1 MDTTTIVILWDE
13 VIEKILVKFQELAQQ
28 DREGYFPFLF
38 ENILLQP
45 LKKLII
51 VALNATMMMLEN
63 PYTYI
68 FWTTM
73 IDQIL
78 LWLYTVLIFFFG
90 FQFLFEIAK
99 KIFYSMQDEKQEHT
113 ITFPLRRFL
122 LLQCIHF
129 IGFPILKIIVENY
142 GMWLHDVYQILSFYA
157 KSQKILQFEM
167 LQMGEGGILLE
178 VICLSLILILS
189 LRLLI
194 QFIQQGIYILFYF
207 VKCYTELFYSTG
219 IEKIL
224 DPLKALSLRVC
235 VGFVL
240 QRILV
245 MEALYI
251 KAELTTT
258 SVFVIIALLFT
269 AIQVPKLL
277 QREQVV
283 T

>member
-28 DREGYFPFLF
+28 DREGYIPFLF

-45 LKKLII
+45 LKKLLI
-51 VALNATMMMLEN
+51 VALNASMKMLEN

-99 KIFYSMQDEKQEHT
+99 KIVYSMQYEKQEHT

-129 IGFPILKIIVENY
+129 IGFPILKIIIENY
-142 GMWLHDVYQILSFYA
+142 GTWLYDVYQMLSFYA
-157 KSQKILQFEM
+157 KSQKMLQFEM
-167 LQMGEGGILLE
+167 LQMGDSGILLE
-178 VICLSLILILS
+178 VICLTLILFLS

-258 SVFVIIALLFT
+258 SVFVIITLLFT

-277 QREQVV
+277 QREQV
-283 T
+283 TT

>member
-45 LKKLII
+45 LKKLLT
-51 VALNATMMMLEN
+51 VALNASMKMLEN

-99 KIFYSMQDEKQEHT
+99 KIFYSMQAEKQEHT

-142 GMWLHDVYQILSFYA
+142 GTWLYDVYQILSFYA
-157 KSQKILQFEM
+157 KSQKTLQFEM
-167 LQMGEGGILLE
+167 LQMGEGGILLD

-219 IEKIL
+219 IERIL
-224 DPLKALSLRVC
+224 DPLKELSLRVC

-245 MEALYI
+245 MEALYT
-251 KAELTTT
+251 KAELTPT